1 MFWSLVLKTRRI
13 GIDSI
18 GFVTKIYMTFV
29 TNIIGWYLTNTW
41 AFKKVFKVCK
51 VYKVSNVY
59 NIYHVASVYIVYT
72 YNLHKNTKYG
82 SMKMTENASDQWCIK
97 PA

>member
-1 MFWSLVLKTRRI
+1 M
-13 GIDSI
+13 
-18 GFVTKIYMTFV
+18 
-29 TNIIGWYLTNTW
+29 TNTW

-59 NIYHVASVYIVYT
+59 FAHFEYFVYT
-72 YNLHKNTKYG
+72 CNLHKNTKYE